1 MFWLMYLS
9 GKSRWDT
16 GITPPEI
23 CALVEDEDLE
33 AGRALDLGCGTGT
46 TSNYLAMHGWQATG
60 VDFVPT
66 AIRKAR
72 RKARHNGV
80 ADRTTFVVGDVTR
93 LRELGISGPFDLAID
108 IGCSHSLSGDDQD
121 RYARQLADIVRPGGI
136 FMLYMF
142 RPTPDDPRGLDPEGV
157 QALYAPAFKL
167 TWSDLGTDT
176 ASSKRSA
183 WYRLQRNDHT

>member
-1 MFWLMYLS
+1 MYLT

-23 CALVEDEDLE
+23 RSLVEDEQVE

-46 TSNYLAMHGWQATG
+46 TSNYLATHGWQATG

-72 RKARHNGV
+72 IKARRNGV
-80 ADRTTFVVGDVTR
+80 SDRTKFVVGDVTR
-93 LRELGISGPFDLAID
+93 LRDLGVSGPFDLAID
-108 IGCSHSLSGDDQD
+108 IGCSHSLPADQMD
-121 RYARQLADIVRPGGI
+121 RYAKQLADLVRPGGI

-142 RPTPDDPRGLDPEGV
+142 RPTPDDTRGLDPEDV
-157 QALYAPAFKL
+157 QALYAPAFDL

-176 ASSKRSA
+176 AASRRSA
-183 WYRLQRNDHT
+183 WYRLTRNDQT